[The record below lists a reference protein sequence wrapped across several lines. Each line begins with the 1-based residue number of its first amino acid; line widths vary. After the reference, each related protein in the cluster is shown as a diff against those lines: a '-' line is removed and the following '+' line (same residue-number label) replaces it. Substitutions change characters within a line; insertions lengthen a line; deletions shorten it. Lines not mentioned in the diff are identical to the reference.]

1 MKKILFLLLL
11 LCSSIVLALPYQ
23 EYNHQQALINEN
35 GKYSINISVMFKGVD
50 NLYLHAKEYPLKF
63 DNKQDINNAYRDLHI
78 LIKTFDYI
86 KQEKI
91 IDRFSSQDK
100 FNFDLGHARL
110 FLMAHNF
117 DIPNMMKKADEHYQ
131 KLIKNN
137 PNNGKLYAEYGGFL
151 SNSMR
156 IKKGEEYLQKAIQLG
171 EKDTYFALGMN
182 YFIQNKKQL
191 AIEAL
196 EQYQKYY
203 PQNLHTTKII
213 QAIKSDDIQRS
224 IK

>member
-1 MKKILFLLLL
+1 MKKFLFLLLL
-11 LCSSIVLALPYQ
+11 LSNTIVFSQPYQ

-35 GKYSINISVMFKGVD
+35 GKYQINIAVMFKAVD
-50 NLYLHAKEYPLKF
+50 NLYKHAQEYPLKF
-63 DNKQDINNAYRDLHI
+63 DNKQDANNAYRDLQI

-91 IDRFSSQDK
+91 IGKFSSQDK
-100 FNFDLGHARL
+100 FNFELGHARL

-117 DIPNMMKKADEHYQ
+117 DMPNMMKKADEHYQ

-156 IKKGEEYLQKAIQLG
+156 IKQGEEYLQKAIQLG
-171 EKDTYFALGMN
+171 EKQSYLQLGMN
-182 YFIQNKKQL
+182 YLIQDKKQL
-191 AIEAL
+191 AIETL

-203 PQNLHTTKII
+203 PKNTETAKII
-213 QAIKSDDIQRS
+213 QAIKSGNIQKNS
-224 IK
+224 K